1 KIKRRSN
8 KFKNHSIHS
17 IYKCSNEKDENKR
30 KGKGDTVGKVVN
42 HFQYEKWQ
50 KSSFLQER
58 PDT

>member
-1 KIKRRSN
+1 MKRMKS
-8 KFKNHSIHS
+8 K
-17 IYKCSNEKDENKR
+17 

>member
-1 KIKRRSN
+1 ML
-8 KFKNHSIHS
+8 H
-17 IYKCSNEKDENKR
+17 EKDEIKW

-58 PDT
+58 PDTDHIWYTLRKQKFLYEI

>member
-1 KIKRRSN
+1 ML
-8 KFKNHSIHS
+8 H
-17 IYKCSNEKDENKR
+17 EKDEIKW

>member
-1 KIKRRSN
+1 MLHER
-8 KFKNHSIHS
+8 
-17 IYKCSNEKDENKR
+17 DEIIR